1 MTSLWQAT
9 RPHLPADPFTPGATY
24 DSVVVGAGLTGI
36 CTALLLARSGQR
48 VAVLEARRA
57 GDVTTGNTTGKIS
70 LLQGTQLSTII
81 RHHDPA
87 TARNYVTGNLE
98 GQSWLLRFFR
108 EHGIPF
114 DTRDAVTYSVTDTGA
129 AALKAERDACV
140 AAGLSPVLED
150 ASTLPFTVTGSL
162 RLPGQAQ
169 FHPLQGLAGL
179 AADFRSHGGQLV
191 EGMRVEGIN
200 TGKLKGDRIEVKT
213 PRGSVLAE
221 HLILATGTPI
231 LDRGG
236 HFSVLTPQRSYAVAF
251 TIENQS
257 VAAGTLEGIDQM
269 FLSIDPPTRSLRA
282 AVVDGRKYLI
292 VGGNGHRVGRETHT
306 QALVDDL
313 VRWTQQHFPAVRPVH
328 HWSAQD
334 YEPASALPYVGR
346 LPLSRHNIYA
356 ATGYNKWGMTNAVA
370 AALALSAEI
379 LGGHMPWASQLYAT
393 RVARQ
398 DALSTVKSNAGAGL
412 ELLNGW
418 LGGLAR
424 TSTVSPPEGQGVVV
438 RNGAR
443 PEGVCV
449 VDGVTHRV
457 SAVCPHLG
465 GVLGWNDAE
474 KSWDCPLHGSRFTA
488 DGTLLEGP
496 ATRDLA
502 RGT

>member
-9 RPHLPADPFTPGATY
+9 RPQLPADPFMPGATY

-36 CTALLLARSGQR
+36 STALLLARSGQR
-48 VAVLEARRA
+48 VALLEARRA

-70 LLQGTQLSTII
+70 LLQGTQLSSII
-81 RHHDPA
+81 RHHDA
-87 TARNYVTGNLE
+87 ETARHYVTGNLE

-114 DTRDAVTYSVTDTGA
+114 DTRDAVTYSVTDAGA
-129 AALKAERDACV
+129 AALKTEREACV
-140 AAGLSPVLED
+140 AAGLSPVLQD
-150 ASTLPFTVTGSL
+150 TSSLPFAVTGSL
-162 RLPGQAQ
+162 RLAGQAQ
-169 FHPLQGLAGL
+169 FHPLRGLAGL
-179 AADFRSHGGQLV
+179 AADFRSHGGQLS
-191 EGMRVEGIN
+191 EGVRVQGIS
-200 TGKLKGDRIEVKT
+200 TGKLKGDKIEVKT
-213 PRGSVLAE
+213 PRGAVWAE

-236 HFSVLTPQRSYAVAF
+236 HFSVLAPQRSYAVAF
-251 TIENQS
+251 AVES
-257 VAAGTLEGIDQM
+257 LALEGMDEM
-269 FLSIDPPTRSLRA
+269 FLSIDGPTRTLRT
-282 AVVDGRKYLI
+282 AVVDGRTYLI
-292 VGGNGHRVGRETHT
+292 VGGNGHPVGRETHT
-306 QALVDDL
+306 QALIDDL
-313 VRWTQQHFPAVRPVH
+313 VRWTQQHFPAVRPVYQ
-328 HWSAQD
+328 WSAQD
-334 YEPASALPYVGR
+334 YEPASALPYVGK

-379 LGGHMPWASQLYAT
+379 LGGQMPWANKLYAT

-398 DALSTVKSNAGAGL
+398 DAFSTVKTNAGAGL

-418 LGGLAR
+418 LSGLAR

-449 VDGVTHRV
+449 VDGVTHRI

-488 DGTLLEGP
+488 EGTLLEGP
-496 ATRDLA
+496 ATRDLTQ
-502 RGT
+502 GI